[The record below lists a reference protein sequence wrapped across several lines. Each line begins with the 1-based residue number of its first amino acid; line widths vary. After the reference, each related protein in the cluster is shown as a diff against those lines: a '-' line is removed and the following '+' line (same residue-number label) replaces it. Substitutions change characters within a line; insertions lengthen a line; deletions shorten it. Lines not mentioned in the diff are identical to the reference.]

1 MKKAINYWSFPGGLE
16 GKKSVKEAIKEA
28 KGYGYEGIELCV
40 FEEGEI
46 SLKTTKSDCEVFL
59 NEAKKVGIGISSLAT
74 GIFWGYN
81 LGSSNKTDREKAGK
95 VIEKMLELAS
105 YFKVDTILVVPGAVD
120 VFFNPDAEV
129 VSYDDV
135 YNRVKEELKKLLPV
149 AEKYKVSIGL
159 ENVWN
164 KFFLSPV
171 EIRDFV
177 DSFKS
182 NYLGVYFDVGN
193 VIPYGYPEQWIRILG
208 KRIKKIHLKDFR
220 FACGN
225 GGMNGFVDLLEGDV
239 HWPEVIKALKEIGYD
254 GYLVAEMIPGYKH
267 YPEVRLKNTS
277 NAMDAI
283 LEKK

>member
-28 KGYGYEGIELCV
+28 KEYGFEGIELCV
-40 FEEGEI
+40 FEEGEV
-46 SLKTTKSDCEVFL
+46 SLKTTKKDCDSIL

-74 GIFWGYN
+74 GIFWSYN
-81 LGSSNKTDREKAGK
+81 LGSSKKEDREKAQK

-120 VFFNPDAEV
+120 VFFNPNAEII
-129 VSYDDV
+129 SYDDV
-135 YNRVKEELKKLLPV
+135 YNRVKEGLKKLVPV

-164 KFFLSPV
+164 KFFLSPL
-171 EIRDFV
+171 ELRDFV

-182 NYLGVYFDVGN
+182 DYLGVYFDVGN
-193 VIPYGYPEQWIRILG
+193 VIPFGYPEQWIRILG
-208 KRIKKIHLKDFR
+208 KRIKKVHLKDFR
-220 FACGN
+220 FSAGN
-225 GGMNGFVDLLEGDV
+225 GGMTGFVDLLEGDV
-239 HWPEVIKALKEIGYD
+239 NWPEVIKALKEIGFN
-254 GYLVAEMIPGYKH
+254 GYLVAEMIPGYRF

-283 LEKK
+283 LGRK